1 MAHGGMTRVET
12 AALAAAACVLS
23 WAQQAAAPPARQRA
37 NRGAVIAE
45 QARQMNSVILEL

>member
-1 MAHGGMTRVET
+1 MAHGGMTRVGT